1 MLSCPRVS
9 RTNNASPATLT
20 KAERHGRV
28 YIGNRA
34 DANVC
39 ALDATTLARGGCLT
53 IPSSPDGIAYV
64 AKTHEV
70 WVTTPRDK
78 SI

>member
-1 MLSCPRVS
+1 M
-9 RTNNASPATLT
+9 
-20 KAERHGRV
+20 